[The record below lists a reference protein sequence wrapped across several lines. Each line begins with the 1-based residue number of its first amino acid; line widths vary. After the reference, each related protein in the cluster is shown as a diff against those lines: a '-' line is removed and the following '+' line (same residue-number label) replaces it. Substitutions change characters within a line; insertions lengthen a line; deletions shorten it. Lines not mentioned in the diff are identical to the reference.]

1 MMLPQTAWERL
12 SASEGEVRVML
23 LKFARLLLFLVAVPV
38 SAAETSTEAARLA
51 GTWIAL
57 EAQRDGAP
65 DPEAL
70 GHRLTFA
77 ANRFTIE
84 AKGKLLYAGTYTLD
98 PAAEPARIDFR
109 HDEGEAKGTVWEG
122 IYRLEG
128 EGLVICDDA
137 FDPKRERPT
146 QFTTS
151 PSSGHVLITFGRN
164 R

>member
-1 MMLPQTAWERL
+1 
-12 SASEGEVRVML
+12 ML
-23 LKFARLLLFLVAVPV
+23 LKFARLLLLLVSFPV
-38 SAAETSTEAARLA
+38 SAAENPQEPTQLG

-109 HDEGEAKGTVWEG
+109 HDEGEVKGAVWEG
-122 IYRLEG
+122 NYRLEG

-151 PSSGHVLITFGRN
+151 PSSGHVLITFGLN

>member
-1 MMLPQTAWERL
+1 MDFKLE
-12 SASEGEVRVML
+12 
-23 LKFARLLLFLVAVPV
+23 LVAIPV
-38 SAAETSTEAARLA
+38 SAAETSPGMGRLV

-57 EAQRDGAP
+57 QAQRDGAP
-65 DPEAL
+65 DPDAL

-109 HDEGEAKGTVWEG
+109 HDEGEVKGAVWEG

-151 PSSGHVLITFGRN
+151 PSSGHVLITFGLN